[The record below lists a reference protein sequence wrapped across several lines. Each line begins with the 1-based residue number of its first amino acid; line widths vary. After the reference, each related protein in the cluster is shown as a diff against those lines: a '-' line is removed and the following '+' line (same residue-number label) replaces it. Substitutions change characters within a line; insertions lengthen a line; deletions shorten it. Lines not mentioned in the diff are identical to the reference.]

1 MTLGVVLFI
10 TWILVMVMIH
20 ESGHFLMAKLFH
32 FKASMFF
39 LGFGPTLWSTK
50 RGETEY
56 GVKALPLGGFVKIV
70 GMNPYE
76 HVEPEDEP
84 RSYPNKPRWQRAIV
98 LVAGSAT
105 HWILAFITLLI
116 AAMVLGLPT
125 GQATNQVAL
134 VQQTLKGQP
143 TAASDLGLHLG
154 DRIVAVGGSPVSRW
168 NQIRAYI
175 RMHPGENADFTVLEN
190 GKRRDVGVRLGTAIV
205 RGNEHITAY
214 APAGQPIRTAHNGEH
229 VIGYLGVQPQLEY
242 HKYSFIA
249 AGGHAAGLV
258 WDYTKYSVQQV
269 GGLFHTIF
277 SGELWS
283 ALSGHGSRAPGQGPV
298 SIYGAGRIAGQTVAD
313 HQYLDLVGL
322 LVGLTIF
329 LGIMNLL
336 PLPPLDGGHLA
347 VVAYETVTR
356 RTVDLRKL
364 IPVAAAVI
372 SFFVLIFIASLYL
385 DIIRPMNLPL

>member
-1 MTLGVVLFI
+1 MTLGVVLFVA
-10 TWILVMVMIH
+10 WILVMVMIH

-39 LGFGPTLWSTK
+39 LGFGPTLWSTTK
-50 RGETEY
+50 GETEY

-76 HVEPEDEP
+76 QVDAQDEP
-84 RSYPNKPRWQRAIV
+84 RSYPNKPRWQRALV
-98 LVAGSAT
+98 LVAGSGT
-105 HWILAFITLLI
+105 HWILAFVTLLT

-125 GQATNQVAL
+125 GRATNQVAF
-134 VQQTLKGQP
+134 VQQTLQGQP
-143 TAASDLGLHLG
+143 TAASGLGLHVG
-154 DRIVAVGGSPVSRW
+154 DRIVAIDGKEVTRW
-168 NQIRAYI
+168 SEIRGYI
-175 RMHPGENADFTVLEN
+175 RLHPGEAADFTILHDEN
-190 GKRRDVGVRLGTAIV
+190 RRILPVHLGTAMV
-205 RGNEHITAY
+205 RGRQHVTSY
-214 APAGQPIRTAHNGEH
+214 APAGQEIRAPRPGEH
-229 VIGYLGVQPQLEY
+229 VIGYLGVQPQLQY
-242 HKYSFIA
+242 RKYSLIG
-249 AGGHAAGLV
+249 AGGHAASLT

-283 ALSGHGSRAPGQGPV
+283 ALSGHGSRGPGQGPV

-313 HQYLDLVGL
+313 HQYLDLIGL

-347 VVAYETVTR
+347 VVVYESITR

-372 SFFVLIFIASLYL
+372 SFFILIFIASLYL

>member
-10 TWILVMVMIH
+10 AWILLMVMIH
-20 ESGHFLMAKLFH
+20 ESGHFLVAKLFH
-32 FKASMFF
+32 FKASQFF
-39 LGFGPTLWSTK
+39 LGFGPTLWSTQK
-50 RGETEY
+50 GETEY

-76 HVEPEDEP
+76 QVDDVDEP
-84 RSYPNKPRWQRAIV
+84 RSYINKPRWQRALV
-98 LVAGSAT
+98 LLAGSGT
-105 HWILAFITLLI
+105 HFVLAFVTLLI
-116 AAMVLGLPT
+116 AAMVLGFPN

-134 VQQTLKGQP
+134 VQQTLQGRP
-143 TAASDLGLHLG
+143 TAASNLNLGLG
-154 DRIVAVGGSPVSRW
+154 DRIVGIDGRRVSQW
-168 NQIRAYI
+168 TQIRGYI
-175 RMHPGENADFTVLEN
+175 RLHPGDNVTFSILHDGT
-190 GKRRDVGVRLGTAIV
+190 RRNVSVALGRAIV
-205 RGNEHITAY
+205 TGRDRIVAY
-214 APAGQPIRTAHNGEH
+214 APAGKTIRAPRPGEQL
-229 VIGYLGVQPQLEY
+229 IGYLGVQPQLMY
-242 HKYSFIA
+242 QKYGPLA
-249 AGGHAAGLV
+249 AARHSAGLT

-313 HQYLDLVGL
+313 HQYLDLIGL

-347 VVAYETVTR
+347 VVAYESITR

-372 SFFVLIFIASLYL
+372 SFFVVIFLASLYL
-385 DIIRPMNLPL
+385 DIIRPLNLPL

>member
-10 TWILVMVMIH
+10 SWILLMVMIH
-20 ESGHFLMAKLFH
+20 ESGHFLVAKLFH
-32 FKASMFF
+32 FRASQFF

-50 RGETEY
+50 KGETEY

-76 HVEPEDEP
+76 QVEAEDEP
-84 RSYPNKPRWQRAIV
+84 RSYPNKPRWQRALV

-105 HWILAFITLLI
+105 HWVLAFVTLLI
-116 AAMVLGLPT
+116 AAMVLGFPN
-125 GQATNQVAL
+125 GQASNQVAL
-134 VQQTLKGQP
+134 VQQTLQGQP
-143 TAASDLGLHLG
+143 TAASALGLHVGDKIVAIDGKAVSHWSQIRGYIRLHPSESANFTILHAGSRDRVAVNLG
-154 DRIVAVGGSPVSRW
+154 SAIVKGEERIV
-168 NQIRAYI
+168 
-175 RMHPGENADFTVLEN
+175 
-190 GKRRDVGVRLGTAIV
+190 
-205 RGNEHITAY
+205 AY
-214 APAGQPIRTAHNGEH
+214 APAGQHLRAPRAGEK
-229 VIGYLGVQPQLEY
+229 VIGYLGVQPKLLYE
-242 HKYSFIA
+242 KYSLL
-249 AGGHAAGLV
+249 AGAGHAASLT

-283 ALSGHGSRAPGQGPV
+283 ALGGHGTRGPGQGPV

-347 VVAYETVTR
+347 VVAYESITR

-385 DIIRPMNLPL
+385 DIIRPLNLPL

>member
-10 TWILVMVMIH
+10 AWILLMVMIH
-20 ESGHFLMAKLFH
+20 ESGHFLMAKIFH

-39 LGFGPTLWSTK
+39 LGFGPTLWSTTK
-50 RGETEY
+50 GETEY

-76 HVEPEDEP
+76 QVEAQDEP
-84 RSYPNKPRWQRAIV
+84 RSYPNKPRWQRALV

-105 HWILAFITLLI
+105 HWILAFVTLLI
-116 AAMVLGLPT
+116 AAMVLGFPN
-125 GQATNQVAL
+125 GQASNQVAL
-134 VQQTLKGQP
+134 VQQSLQGRP
-143 TAASDLGLHLG
+143 TAASNLGLAVG
-154 DRIVAVGGSPVSRW
+154 DRIVGIAGRPVSQW
-168 NQIRAYI
+168 TQIRTYI
-175 RMHPGENADFTVLEN
+175 RQHPGQTADFTLLHD
-190 GKRRDVGVRLGTAIV
+190 GQRRNVAVRLGSAIV
-205 RGNEHITAY
+205 KGSERIVSY
-214 APAGQPIRTAHNGEH
+214 APAGRHIRATRPGEH
-229 VIGYLGVQPQLEY
+229 LIGYLGVQPQLLY

-249 AGGHAAGLV
+249 GAGHAAAV
-258 WDYTKYSVQQV
+258 TWDYTKYSVQQV

-283 ALSGHGSRAPGQGPV
+283 ALSGHGSRGPGQGPV

-347 VVAYETVTR
+347 VVIYESITR

-372 SFFVLIFIASLYL
+372 SFFVVIFIASLYL
-385 DIIRPMNLPL
+385 DIIRPLNLPL

>member
-1 MTLGVVLFI
+1 VTLGVFLFVA
-10 TWILVMVMIH
+10 WILLMVMIH

-39 LGFGPTLWSTK
+39 LGFGPTLWSTRK
-50 RGETEY
+50 GETEY

-76 HVEPEDEP
+76 QVEAGDEL
-84 RSYPNKPRWQRAIV
+84 RSYPNKPRWQRALV

-105 HWILAFITLLI
+105 HWVLAFVTLLI
-116 AAMVLGLPT
+116 AAMVLGFPT
-125 GQATNQVAL
+125 GRATNEVAL
-134 VQQTLKGQP
+134 VQQSLQGRP
-143 TAASDLGLHLG
+143 TAAAGLGLHLG
-154 DRIVAVGGSPVSRW
+154 DHIVAVGGRPVNHWS
-168 NQIRAYI
+168 QIREYI
-175 RMHPGENADFTVLEN
+175 RLHPNQQASFTIIHD
-190 GKRRDVGVRLGTAIV
+190 GHRRTAEVRLGSAII
-205 RGNEHITAY
+205 RGREHIVSY
-214 APAGQPIRTAHNGEH
+214 APAGHHVRAARAGER
-229 VIGYLGVQPQLEY
+229 VIGYFGVQPELVYQR
-242 HKYSFIA
+242 YSLISGAGQA
-249 AGGHAAGLV
+249 ASLT

-283 ALSGHGSRAPGQGPV
+283 ALSGQGAREPGQGPV

-313 HQYLDLVGL
+313 HQYLDLIGL

-347 VVAYETVTR
+347 VVAYESVTR

-372 SFFVLIFIASLYL
+372 SFFVVIFIASLYL
-385 DIIRPMNLPL
+385 DIIRPLVLPL

>member
-10 TWILVMVMIH
+10 AWILLMVMIH
-20 ESGHFLMAKLFH
+20 ESGHFLVAKLFH

-39 LGFGPTLWSTK
+39 LGFGPTLWSTTK
-50 RGETEY
+50 GETEY

-76 HVEPEDEP
+76 QVEAQDEP
-84 RSYPNKPRWQRAIV
+84 RSYPNKPRWQRALV
-98 LVAGSAT
+98 LMAGSAT
-105 HWILAFITLLI
+105 HWILAFVTLLI
-116 AAMVLGLPT
+116 AAMVLGFPN

-143 TAASDLGLHLG
+143 TAASDLGLQVG
-154 DRIVAVGGSPVSRW
+154 DRIVAIGGRPVVHW
-168 NQIRAYI
+168 TEIRGYI
-175 RMHPGENADFTVLEN
+175 RKHPGQEAQFTVLHD
-190 GKRRDVGVRLGTAIV
+190 GARQTVPVHLGSAIV
-205 RGNEHITAY
+205 KGPERIVSY
-214 APAGQPIRTAHNGEH
+214 APAGQHIRSPHAGEH
-229 VIGYLGVQPQLEY
+229 LIGYLGVQPKLVYQ
-242 HKYSFIA
+242 KYSLF
-249 AGGHAAGLV
+249 AGAGHAAGLT

-283 ALSGHGSRAPGQGPV
+283 ALSGHGARGPGQGPV

-313 HQYLDLVGL
+313 HQYLDLIGL

-336 PLPPLDGGHLA
+336 PLPPLDGGHFA
-347 VVAYETVTR
+347 VVVYESITR

-372 SFFVLIFIASLYL
+372 SFFVVIFIASLYL
-385 DIIRPMNLPL
+385 DIIRPLNLPL

>member
-10 TWILVMVMIH
+10 AWILLMVMIH
-20 ESGHFLMAKLFH
+20 ESGHFLVAKLFH

-39 LGFGPTLWSTK
+39 LGFGPTLWSTTK
-50 RGETEY
+50 GETEY

-76 HVEPEDEP
+76 QVEAQDEP
-84 RSYPNKPRWQRAIV
+84 RSYPNKPRWQRALV
-98 LVAGSAT
+98 LMAGSAT
-105 HWILAFITLLI
+105 HWILAFVTLLI
-116 AAMVLGLPT
+116 AAMVLGFPN

-143 TAASDLGLHLG
+143 TAASDLGLQVG
-154 DRIVAVGGSPVSRW
+154 DRIVAIGGRPVVHW
-168 NQIRAYI
+168 TGIRGYI
-175 RMHPGENADFTVLEN
+175 RKHPGQEAQFTVLHD
-190 GKRRDVGVRLGTAIV
+190 GARQTVPVHLGSAIV
-205 RGNEHITAY
+205 KGSERIVSY
-214 APAGQPIRTAHNGEH
+214 APAGQHIRSPHAGEH
-229 VIGYLGVQPQLEY
+229 LIGYLGVQPKLVYQ
-242 HKYSFIA
+242 KYSLF
-249 AGGHAAGLV
+249 AGAGHAAGLT

-283 ALSGHGSRAPGQGPV
+283 ALSGHGARGPGQGPV

-313 HQYLDLVGL
+313 HQYLDLIGL

-347 VVAYETVTR
+347 VVVYESITR

-372 SFFVLIFIASLYL
+372 SFFVVIFIASLYL
-385 DIIRPMNLPL
+385 DIIRPLNLPL

>member
-10 TWILVMVMIH
+10 GWILLMVMIH

-32 FKASMFF
+32 FRASQFF
-39 LGFGPTLWSTK
+39 LGFGPTLWSTTK
-50 RGETEY
+50 GETEY

-76 HVEPEDEP
+76 QVDAADEP
-84 RSYPNKPRWQRAIV
+84 RSYTNKPRWQRALV

-105 HWILAFITLLI
+105 HWVLAFVTLLI
-116 AAMVLGLPT
+116 AAMVLGFPN

-134 VQQTLKGQP
+134 VQQTLQGRP
-143 TAASDLGLHLG
+143 TAASDLRLDVG
-154 DRIVAVGGSPVSRW
+154 DRIVAVGGTSVSHW
-168 NQIRAYI
+168 SQIRGYI
-175 RMHPGENADFTVLEN
+175 RQHPGESVDFSILHD
-190 GKRRDVGVRLGTAIV
+190 GQRRNVAVQLGNAIV
-205 RGNEHITAY
+205 KGGDRIVAY
-214 APAGQPIRTAHNGEH
+214 APAGQAIRHVRAGERL
-229 VIGYLGVQPQLEY
+229 IGYLGVQPKLMYE
-242 HKYSFIA
+242 KLSPIA
-249 AGGHAAGLV
+249 AAGRSAGLT
-258 WDYTKYSVQQV
+258 WDYTRYSVQQV

-283 ALSGHGSRAPGQGPV
+283 ALSGHGSRGPGQGPV

-313 HQYLDLVGL
+313 HQYLDLIGL
-322 LVGLTIF
+322 LVGLTVF

-347 VVAYETVTR
+347 VVAYESITR

-385 DIIRPMNLPL
+385 DIIRPLNLPL

>member
-1 MTLGVVLFI
+1 VTLGVVLFVA
-10 TWILVMVMIH
+10 WIVLMVMIH
-20 ESGHFLMAKLFH
+20 ESGHFMMAKLFN

-50 RGETEY
+50 KGETEY

-76 HVEPEDEP
+76 HVDAADES
-84 RSYPNKPRWQRAIV
+84 RSYPNKPRWQRALV

-105 HWILAFITLLI
+105 HWLLAFVTLLI
-116 AAMVLGLPT
+116 AAMVLGFPT

-134 VQQTLKGQP
+134 VQQTLKGHP
-143 TAASDLGLHLG
+143 TAASNLGIQPG
-154 DRIVAVGGSPVSRW
+154 DRIVAIEGRRVSHW
-168 NQIRAYI
+168 SEIRGYI
-175 RMHPGENADFTVLEN
+175 RLHPGEQTTFSIIHDGHPSKVTV
-190 GKRRDVGVRLGTAIV
+190 VLGRAIV
-205 RGNEHITAY
+205 RGRARIVAY
-214 APAGQPIRTAHNGEH
+214 APAGERIRGPRPGEQ
-229 VIGYLGVQPQLEY
+229 VIGYLGVQPQLLY
-242 HKYSFIA
+242 HRYPLIRGA
-249 AGGHAAGLV
+249 GHAAGLT

-283 ALSGHGSRAPGQGPV
+283 ALSGHGSRTPGQGPV
-298 SIYGAGRIAGQTVAD
+298 SIYGAGRIAGQTVAE
-313 HQYLDLVGL
+313 HQYLDLIGL

-347 VVAYETVTR
+347 VVAYEAITR

-372 SFFVLIFIASLYL
+372 SFFLLIFIASLYL
-385 DIIRPMNLPL
+385 DIIRPLKLPL

>member
-10 TWILVMVMIH
+10 AWILLMVMIH
-20 ESGHFLMAKLFH
+20 ESGHFLVAKLFH

-39 LGFGPTLWSTK
+39 LGFGPTLWSTTK
-50 RGETEY
+50 GETEY

-76 HVEPEDEP
+76 QVEAQDEP
-84 RSYPNKPRWQRAIV
+84 RSYPNKPRWQRALV
-98 LVAGSAT
+98 LMAGSAT
-105 HWILAFITLLI
+105 HWILAFVTLLI
-116 AAMVLGLPT
+116 AAMVLGFPN

-143 TAASDLGLHLG
+143 TAASDLGLQVG
-154 DRIVAVGGSPVSRW
+154 DRIVAIGGRPVVHW
-168 NQIRAYI
+168 TGIRGYI
-175 RMHPGENADFTVLEN
+175 RKHPGQEAQFTVLHD
-190 GKRRDVGVRLGTAIV
+190 GARQTVPVHLGSAIV
-205 RGNEHITAY
+205 KGSERIVSY
-214 APAGQPIRTAHNGEH
+214 APAGQHIRSPHAGEH
-229 VIGYLGVQPQLEY
+229 LIGYLGVQPKLVYQ
-242 HKYSFIA
+242 KYSLFA
-249 AGGHAAGLV
+249 GAGHAGGLT

-283 ALSGHGSRAPGQGPV
+283 ALSGHGARGPGQGPV

-313 HQYLDLVGL
+313 HQYLDLIGL

-347 VVAYETVTR
+347 VVVYESITR

-372 SFFVLIFIASLYL
+372 SFFVVIFIASLYL
-385 DIIRPMNLPL
+385 DIIRPLNLPL